1 MIVIGRWANCAR
13 RVGFVGCRRGLIV
26 VAPTILASI
35 PFFAQFSRAELSEV
49 AGLMIERTYPPGAI
63 IFLEGE
69 SNPGLFFVLSGRVKI
84 YKMSPQGKEQTL
96 CLMQPRTCFG
106 ACPLFDGETN
116 PATAQAVDEVR
127 LCFLGRAEALTLA
140 ERRPEAAQALLRV
153 FAGRLRHLAGLVE
166 GLAFKC
172 ALSRLAETLLAYAD
186 ERGIRTENGVE
197 VYLDM
202 SQNELAALVG
212 TVREVVTR
220 ALSRLERVGAIEA
233 QGRHIVIRDR
243 ARLERLI

>member
-1 MIVIGRWANCAR
+1 MI
-13 RVGFVGCRRGLIV
+13 
-26 VAPTILASI
+26 APTTLESI
-35 PFFAQFSRAELSEV
+35 PFFAHFSRAELNEV

-84 YKMSPQGKEQTL
+84 YKMSPQGKEQVL

-106 ACPLFDGETN
+106 ACPLFDGETH

-127 LCFLGRAEALTLA
+127 LGFLSRAEALALA
-140 ERRPEAAQALLRV
+140 ERQPEAAQALLKV
-153 FAGRLRHLAGLVE
+153 FAGRLRHLARLVE
-166 GLAFKC
+166 GLTFKC

-186 ERGIRTENGVE
+186 ETGVRTENGITIH
-197 VYLDM
+197 LDM
-202 SQNELAALVG
+202 SQSELAALIG

-220 ALSRLERVGAIEA
+220 ALLRLEQTGAIEA